1 MPISTAGPGDGNDSP
16 ARGSRRP
23 CLSRPVLAG
32 SLLGWTVTGLGHT
45 PRRTAVSPHRGWGTA
60 RTCLARSSPHHEPG
74 DAGAV
79 PRPGSARP
87 GALELA
93 AAGHRP
99 SAPRRR
105 ARGLSRRN
113 RAAESSARH
122 GLVARGSG
130 HAHPRWPLPA
140 PRTNLHCCHI
150 HPGRFEVSG
159 DGGDLRLVSQQAH
172 DVVDRPVI
180 EVIDVD
186 LGLVHVAAPNRGVPV
201 AMRRRPVPQR
211 RLPPPRRRRCPRSC
225 GPL

>member
-140 PRTNLHCCHI
+140 PRTKSPLLP
-150 HPGRFEVSG
+150 HPPRPIRGLGRWRRSAACQSAGPRRGRSAG
-159 DGGDLRLVSQQAH
+159 D
-172 DVVDRPVI
+172 